1 LTNKTLIKSES
12 TRCWWLIPVI
22 LATQET
28 EIRRIVVQRQPR
40 QMVYETLS
48 QKKKTKKTPF
58 TKQGWWSGSRGR
70 PCVQTPIHPKSEK
83 NSKTTVHN
91 LTTSF

>member
-1 LTNKTLIKSES
+1 MRPYLKKKN
-12 TRCWWLIPVI
+12 
-22 LATQET
+22 
-28 EIRRIVVQRQPR
+28 
-40 QMVYETLS
+40 
-48 QKKKTKKTPF
+48 KKTKKTPF